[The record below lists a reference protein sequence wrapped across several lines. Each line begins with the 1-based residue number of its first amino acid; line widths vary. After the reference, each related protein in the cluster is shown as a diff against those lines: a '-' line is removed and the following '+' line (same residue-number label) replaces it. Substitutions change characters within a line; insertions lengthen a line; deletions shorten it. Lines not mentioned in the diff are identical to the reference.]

1 MWRSWVLQLSPRAI
15 FNRDKDLRGRSDIVI
30 HSPRLMLRTMIPE
43 SIARSVIMPRCARA
57 GKFYGFGAG
66 EQLFGAPE
74 AWIWH
79 SCSLSEGLEPLAL
92 TSTFL

>member
-43 SIARSVIMPRCARA
+43 SIARSVIMPDVP
-57 GKFYGFGAG
+57 
-66 EQLFGAPE
+66 EQGNFMGSALVN
-74 AWIWH
+74 
-79 SCSLSEGLEPLAL
+79 SCSVHQRPGYGTAVVCQKGWSRWH
-92 TSTFL
+92 